1 MKHKHTALIAGGIML
16 AFGLINAAAGNALV
30 AHVYLAAI
38 LAAIAVISM
47 KGESGW

>member
-1 MKHKHTALIAGGIML
+1 MTDKPTALLAGGIML

-38 LAAIAVISM
+38 LAAVAIISM
-47 KGESGW
+47 KGE